1 MVATEEGARGVMEL
15 GVEVSRHKLLYV
27 EWITDKVLV
36 YSLGNYI

>member
-1 MVATEEGARGVMEL
+1 MVATEEGARGGVEL
-15 GVEVSRHKLLYV
+15 GVEVSRRKLLYV